1 MTVKEKTPTF
11 LPHAAK
17 REVTAKSDAWRN
29 QDVSQLP
36 PISENLVPGSNK
48 LFLFFGGLVGSIG
61 MFPFEFYRS
70 AQILDH
76 SKIFFRDI
84 SQAWYQRG
92 LPGIGGDAHAIGD
105 YLQAK
110 IEESGASE
118 IRFVGNSMGGY
129 AALMFCAMLR
139 RGKAITFVPQ
149 TFICPQKRLQLGDE
163 RYQDKVHAVHQ
174 TQYLTDIIDLKP
186 WISERHPEMEAQV
199 HVSNEDPIDMLHAN
213 ELNGFANISIHRY
226 HQGGGHDLVQWLR
239 DEGELTRILKA

>member
-1 MTVKEKTPTF
+1 MTAIEKSHLNHSSILTRKASP
-11 LPHAAK
+11 K
-17 REVTAKSDAWRN
+17 NDDWRN
-29 QDVSQLP
+29 QDISQLP
-36 PISENLVPGSNK
+36 PISENIIPGSEK

-92 LPGIGGDAHAIGD
+92 LPGIGGNAHVIGD

-129 AALMFCAMLR
+129 AALMFCAMIG

-149 TFICPQKRLQLGDE
+149 TFICPKKRLLLGDE
-163 RYQDKVHAVHQ
+163 RYQDKVQALHQ
-174 TQYLTDIIDLKP
+174 NLTATDIVDLKR
-186 WISERHPEMEAQV
+186 WIAERNPAMEAQV
-199 HVSNEDPIDMLHAN
+199 HVSDEDPVDMLHAN
-213 ELNGFANISIHRY
+213 ELEGFGNIEIYRY
-226 HQGGGHDLVQWLR
+226 QQGGGHDLVQWLR
-239 DEGELTRILKA
+239 DEGELARILKA

>member
-1 MTVKEKTPTF
+1 MTAIEITQLNHSSILT
-11 LPHAAK
+11 
-17 REVTAKSDAWRN
+17 RETTAKDAWRT

-36 PISENLVPGSNK
+36 PISENLVPGSEK

-84 SQAWYQRG
+84 AQAWYQRG
-92 LPGIGGDAHAIGD
+92 LPGIGDDAHAIGD

-110 IEESGASE
+110 IEESGARE

-129 AALMFCAMLR
+129 AALMFCAMVG

-149 TFICPQKRLQLGDE
+149 TFICPNKRLQLGDH
-163 RYQDKVHAVHQ
+163 RYQDKVQALHQ
-174 TQYLTDIIDLKP
+174 HLNATDIVDLKS
-186 WISERHPEMEAQV
+186 WISERHPEIEAQV
-199 HVSNEDPIDMLHAN
+199 HVSGEDPLDMLHAN
-213 ELNGFANISIHRY
+213 ELNGFGNIAIHRY
-226 HQGGGHDLVQWLR
+226 EQGGGHDLVQWLR
-239 DEGELTRILKA
+239 DEGALARILKV

>member
-11 LPHAAK
+11 LPHAAT

-29 QDVSQLP
+29 QDISQLP
-36 PISENLVPGSNK
+36 PISENLVPGSEK

-92 LPGIGGDAHAIGD
+92 LPGIGGNAHAVGD

-110 IEESGASE
+110 IEESGATE

-129 AALMFCAMLR
+129 AALMFCAMIG

-149 TFICPQKRLQLGDE
+149 TFICPKKRLLLGDE
-163 RYQDKVHAVHQ
+163 RYQDKVQALHRNLTA
-174 TQYLTDIIDLKP
+174 TDIVDLKR
-186 WISERHPEMEAQV
+186 WIGERNPEMEAQV
-199 HVSNEDPIDMLHAN
+199 HVSDEDPIDMLHAN
-213 ELNGFANISIHRY
+213 ELEGFGNIEIYRY
-226 HQGGGHDLVQWLR
+226 QQGGGHDLVQWLR
-239 DEGELTRILKA
+239 DEGELARILRD

>member
-1 MTVKEKTPTF
+1 MTGKEKSPTT
-11 LPHAAK
+11 LPHSAT
-17 REVTAKSDAWRN
+17 REVTPKNDDWRN

-36 PISENLVPGSNK
+36 PISENLVPGSEK

-92 LPGIGGDAHAIGD
+92 LPGIGGNAHAIGD

-110 IEESGASE
+110 IEESGATE

-129 AALMFCAMLR
+129 AALMFCAMIG

-149 TFICPQKRLQLGDE
+149 TFICPKKRLLLGDE
-163 RYQDKVHAVHQ
+163 RYQDKVQALHQ
-174 TQYLTDIIDLKP
+174 NLSATDIVDLKR

-199 HVSNEDPIDMLHAN
+199 HVSDEDPIDILHAN
-213 ELNGFANISIHRY
+213 ELDGFGNIAIHRY
-226 HQGGGHDLVQWLR
+226 DQGGGHDLVQWLR
-239 DEGELTRILKA
+239 DKGDLARILKV